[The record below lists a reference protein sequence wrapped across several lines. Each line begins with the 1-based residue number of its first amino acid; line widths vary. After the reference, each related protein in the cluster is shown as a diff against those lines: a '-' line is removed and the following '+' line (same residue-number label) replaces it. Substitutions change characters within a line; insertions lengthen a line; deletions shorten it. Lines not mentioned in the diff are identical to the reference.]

1 MRNDDVVT
9 IGSAAGAWGDT
20 ILSTPQLLASRRC
33 DYIIYEGLAEITM
46 GILTRQKLRDPSRGY
61 ATDIIHTIA
70 DHLAAFTEQGIKVV
84 TNAGGINPGAA
95 AQLIREA
102 AQEAGIELR
111 VASVVG
117 DDLSGRLEELRDLE
131 LSEMTD
137 GGPLPDEL
145 LSFNAYLGA
154 RPIAAALDAGADI
167 VVTGRGADSALAL
180 GPLLHEFGWAHDD
193 WDRLSQGS
201 LAGHLLECG
210 PQSTGG
216 LYTDWES
223 FPSWAD
229 IGYPLAECRPDGSFV
244 LTKPDGTGGLV
255 SEATVAE
262 QLLYEIGDPTTYLLP
277 DVTCDWTQVT
287 LTQVGDDRVE
297 VTDARGRPAPPT
309 LKACAQVIDGFK
321 ARTTLFVLGR
331 DADRKARRLADD
343 IRTRSRMIFD
353 QLGAEDFREYDVEVV
368 GAEATYGANSR
379 VSSSREVT
387 LKIGMSHDDERA
399 LRKILRDPPSFG
411 LAVPGSSAG
420 GAVPRPTPRM
430 LLRSYL
436 VPRQLLPASVDIE
449 GEQVKV
455 DELPVALA
463 TGPGPRSPVEAA
475 TAAAASAPTVTL
487 PLVAIAHGRSG
498 DKGIDAN
505 IGIRARHPDFLPVI
519 RHSVTAERVADH
531 LAHLLDGGVDRY
543 DLPGLDAIN
552 LHLHDALGGGGISSL
567 RLDPQGKAF
576 AQQLL
581 DLPVEVPR
589 SWLDHPAIADLPE
602 VEEARSLR

>member
-1 MRNDDVVT
+1 MSDNDDIVT

-20 ILSTPQLLASRRC
+20 ILSTPQLLASGRC

-46 GILTRQKLRDPSRGY
+46 GILTRQQLKDPSRGY

-70 DHLAAFTEQGIKVV
+70 DHLGAYAEQGIKVI
-84 TNAGGINPGAA
+84 TNAGGINPQAA
-95 AQLIREA
+95 AQLIRDA
-102 AQEAGIELR
+102 AAEAGLDIS
-111 VASVVG
+111 VASIAG
-117 DDLSGRLEELRDLE
+117 DDLAGRLDELRALE
-131 LSEMTD
+131 LTEMTD
-137 GGPLPDEL
+137 GGPLPEQPVSL
-145 LSFNAYLGA
+145 NAYLGA
-154 RPIAAALDAGADI
+154 HPIAAALDAGADV
-167 VVTGRGADSALAL
+167 VVTGRGADSALVL
-180 GPLLHEFGWAHDD
+180 GPLIHEFGWAHDD

-216 LYTDWES
+216 LFTDWES
-223 FPSWAD
+223 FDSWAD
-229 IGYPLAECRPDGSFV
+229 IGYPLVECHADGGFV

-255 SEATVAE
+255 TPATAAE

-277 DVTCDWTQVT
+277 DVTCDWTHVS

-297 VTDARGRPAPPT
+297 ITGARGRPAPPT
-309 LKACAQVIDGFK
+309 LKGCAQVLDGYK

-331 DADRKARRLADD
+331 NADRKAHRLADD
-343 IRTRSRMIFD
+343 ILARSRTIFE
-353 QLGAEDFREYDVEVV
+353 QLGAEDFREFDVEVI
-368 GAEATYGANSR
+368 GTEATYGANSR
-379 VSSSREVT
+379 VGDSREVT

-436 VPRQLLPASVDIE
+436 VPRELIPASVEIDGEDIE
-449 GEQVKV
+449 V

-463 TGPGPRSPVEAA
+463 TGPGPRPQVQAV
-475 TAAAASAPTVTL
+475 AAAAADAPTVTL
-487 PLVAIAHGRSG
+487 PLIAIAHGRSG

-519 RHSVTAERVADH
+519 RHGVTAERVAEH

-552 LHLHDALGGGGISSL
+552 LHLHDALGGGGIASL
-567 RLDPQGKAF
+567 RIDPQGKAF

-602 VEEARSLR
+602 VEAARG